1 MTAIL
6 TGSSLSLEHAS
17 VEFDLSS
24 QETIVA
30 DGTIPRGGTIYMA
43 KHLTLLEQILRGGGD
58 ANISF
63 SEMLG
68 LLKRLGFQERIKG
81 SHHIFSRQ
89 GVDEILNLQADG
101 NKCKP
106 YQVKQVR
113 KVIINYGLA
122 GQADD

>member
-1 MTAIL
+1 
-6 TGSSLSLEHAS
+6 
-17 VEFDLSS
+17 
-24 QETIVA
+24 
-30 DGTIPRGGTIYMA
+30 MA